1 MIQTT
6 SPVAKARTEQAECW
20 PGPRG
25 YSDAPQ
31 ATSLSSCCIVVFPT
45 DSDIQHCG
53 AEVKVTSFDVR
64 QTGLAS
70 YLHHFLAM

>member
-53 AEVKVTSFDVR
+53 AEVIRSQALMLDRQDWPPTS
-64 QTGLAS
+64 TTS
-70 YLHHFLAM
+70 